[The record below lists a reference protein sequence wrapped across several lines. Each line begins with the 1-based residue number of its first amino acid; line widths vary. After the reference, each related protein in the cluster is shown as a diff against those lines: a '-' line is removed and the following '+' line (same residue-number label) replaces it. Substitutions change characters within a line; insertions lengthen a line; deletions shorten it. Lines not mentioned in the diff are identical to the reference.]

1 MKFPSK
7 YSIKDLEKLSGIKAH
22 TIRIWEKR
30 FGVIEPSRTNT
41 NIRYYSN
48 DDLRRLLNI
57 SLLNKHGIK
66 ISEISEMSETEIHE
80 KVSSINLVK
89 TENEDLIENL
99 ILGMIDMN
107 EKLFD
112 KIFSAC
118 ILRMGFENT
127 ILNVVFPFLNRIGV
141 MWTTGSINPAQEHF
155 VSNIIRQKI
164 IVATESLGHMEESTS
179 QTALLF
185 LPDNELHEIS
195 LLFYN
200 YALRARKY
208 KTIYLGQAVPT
219 SSLSRI
225 LKIIKPDIL
234 VTLVFSLA
242 SDVKFRDFFA
252 LLNSISEKKKI
263 LISGQAA
270 FENKKHL
277 PANAHFFTNLQ
288 ELLKLI

>member
-30 FGVIEPSRTNT
+30 FGVIEPSRTET

-66 ISEISEMSETEIHE
+66 ISEIAEMSETEIHE

-164 IVATESLGHMEESTS
+164 IVATESLGHTEESTS
-179 QTALLF
+179 QTAVLF

-225 LKIIKPDIL
+225 IKITKPDIL
-234 VTLVFSLA
+234 VTLVYSLA

-277 PANAHFFTNLQ
+277 PANAHFFNNLQ
-288 ELLKLI
+288 ELLKLL

>member
-30 FGVIEPSRTNT
+30 FGVIEPSRTKT

-57 SLLNKHGIK
+57 SLLNRNGIK
-66 ISEISEMSETEIHE
+66 ISEIAEMSEPEINE
-80 KVSSINLVK
+80 KVSSINLVR

-107 EKLFD
+107 ERLFD
-112 KIFSAC
+112 RIFSAC

-127 ILNVVFPFLNRIGV
+127 VLNVVFPFLRRIGV

-164 IVATESLGHMEESTS
+164 IVATNSLGQTEESS
-179 QTALLF
+179 SRTALLF
-185 LPDNELHEIS
+185 LPENELHEIG

-200 YALRARKY
+200 YALRVRKF

-225 LKIIKPDIL
+225 IKITKPDIL
-234 VTLVFSLA
+234 ITLIYSLA
-242 SDVKFRDFFA
+242 SDVKFKDFFT
-252 LLNSISEKKKI
+252 LLSSISEKKKI
-263 LISGQAA
+263 FISGPVA
-270 FENKKHL
+270 FENKKL
-277 PANAHFFTNLQ
+277 VPANSHFFNNLQ
-288 ELLKLI
+288 ELLEII

>member
-30 FGVIEPSRTNT
+30 FGVIEPSRTET

-66 ISEISEMSETEIHE
+66 ISEIAEMSETEIHE

-127 ILNVVFPFLNRIGV
+127 VLNVVFPFLNRIGV

-164 IVATESLGHMEESTS
+164 IVATESLGHTEESTS
-179 QTALLF
+179 QTAVLF

-208 KTIYLGQAVPT
+208 KTIYLGQALPT

-225 LKIIKPDIL
+225 IKITKPDIL
-234 VTLVFSLA
+234 VTLVYSLA

-277 PANAHFFTNLQ
+277 PANAHFFSNLQ
-288 ELLKLI
+288 ELLKLL

>member
-30 FGVIEPSRTNT
+30 FGVIEPSRTDT

-112 KIFSAC
+112 KIFSTC

>member
-30 FGVIEPSRTNT
+30 FGVIEPSRTET

-66 ISEISEMSETEIHE
+66 ISEIAEMSETEIHE

-127 ILNVVFPFLNRIGV
+127 VLNVVFPFLNRIGV

-164 IVATESLGHMEESTS
+164 IVATESLGHTEESTS
-179 QTALLF
+179 QTAVLF

-225 LKIIKPDIL
+225 IKITKPDIL
-234 VTLVFSLA
+234 VTLVYSLA

-270 FENKKHL
+270 FENKIHL
-277 PANAHFFTNLQ
+277 PANAHFFNNLQ
-288 ELLKLI
+288 ELLKLL

>member
-30 FGVIEPSRTNT
+30 FGVIEPSRTDT

>member
-1 MKFPSK
+1 VKFPSK
-7 YSIKDLEKLSGIKAH
+7 YYIKDLEKLSGIKAH

-30 FGVIEPSRTNT
+30 FGIIEPSRTDS
-41 NIRYYSN
+41 NIRFYSN
-48 DDLRRLLNI
+48 DDLRTLLNI

-66 ISEISEMSETEIHE
+66 ISQISEMSEHEINE

-89 TENEDLIENL
+89 TENDDLIESL

-107 EKLFD
+107 EKQFD

-127 ILNVVFPFLNRIGV
+127 VLNVVFPFLNRIGV

-164 IVATESLGHMEESTS
+164 IVATESLGHTEESTS
-179 QTALLF
+179 PTALLF

-208 KTIYLGQAVPT
+208 KTFYLGQAVPT

-225 LKIIKPDIL
+225 LKITKPDIL
-234 VTLVFSLA
+234 VTVVYSLA

-263 LISGQAA
+263 LISGHAA

-277 PANAHFFTNLQ
+277 PVNAHFFSNLQ
-288 ELLKLI
+288 ELLKSI